1 MAKASEKTSTLTV
14 RGEGGAV
21 WDVDD
26 TGAIRELIDAGRL
39 TLLKGARQATRKTPQ
54 TEAAPVS
61 DDAAAG
67 DAGDPG
73 PGD

>member
-1 MAKASEKTSTLTV
+1 MAKASEKTGNLTV

-21 WDVDD
+21 WEVDD

-39 TLLKGARQATRKTPQ
+39 TLLKGARQTTRKA
-54 TEAAPVS
+54 TEPEAPS
-61 DDAAAG
+61 ASGDAAAG
-67 DAGDPG
+67 DASDVG

>member
-21 WDVDD
+21 WEVDD

-39 TLLKGARQATRKTPQ
+39 ALVKGARQTTRRATEP
-54 TEAAPVS
+54 EAPPMS
-61 DDAAAG
+61 NDAATSAATDP
-67 DAGDPG
+67 DAGD
-73 PGD
+73 

>member
-26 TGAIRELIDAGRL
+26 TGAIHELIDAGRL
-39 TLLKGARQATRKTPQ
+39 TLLKGARQATRKA
-54 TEAAPVS
+54 TEPEQPPVS

-67 DAGDPG
+67 DASGD
-73 PGD
+73 

>member
-39 TLLKGARQATRKTPQ
+39 TLLKGARQATRKATEPEAPQ
-54 TEAAPVS
+54 VSDEAATS
-61 DDAAAG
+61 AAIDP
-67 DAGDPG
+67 DAGD
-73 PGD
+73 

>member
-26 TGAIRELIDAGRL
+26 TSAIRELIGAGRL
-39 TLLKGARQATRKTPQ
+39 TLLKGARQATRKA
-54 TEAAPVS
+54 TEPEQPPAS

-67 DAGDPG
+67 DA

>member
-1 MAKASEKTSTLTV
+1 MAKATEKTSTLTV

-21 WDVDD
+21 WAVDD
-26 TGAIRELIDAGRL
+26 TGAIRELIGAGRL
-39 TLLKGARQATRKTPQ
+39 TLLKGGRQATRKTPE
-54 TEAAPVS
+54 TEAPTVS

-67 DAGDPG
+67 DASDAG

>member
-14 RGEGGAV
+14 RGDGGAV
-21 WDVDD
+21 WEVDD

-39 TLLKGARQATRKTPQ
+39 ALLKGARQVTRKAAES
-54 TEAAPVS
+54 EAPPVS
-61 DDAAAG
+61 DYAAAG
-67 DAGDPG
+67 DAG

>member
-21 WDVDD
+21 WDVND

-39 TLLKGARQATRKTPQ
+39 TLLKGARQATRKA
-54 TEAAPVS
+54 TEPESPPSNDVAAVN
-61 DDAAAG
+61 DA
-67 DAGDPG
+67 G

>member
-26 TGAIRELIDAGRL
+26 TGAIRELIGAGRL
-39 TLLKGARQATRKTPQ
+39 TLVRGARQATRKTPE
-54 TEAAPVS
+54 TEAPSAN
-61 DDAAAG
+61 DDAAAS
-67 DAGDPG
+67 DASDPG

>member
-1 MAKASEKTSTLTV
+1 MAKATEKTSTLTV

-39 TLLKGARQATRKTPQ
+39 TLVRGARQTTRKATQP
-54 TEAAPVS
+54 EEPPAS

-67 DAGDPG
+67 DTGDACS
-73 PGD
+73 GD

>member
-21 WDVDD
+21 WEVDD
-26 TGAIRELIDAGRL
+26 TGQVRDLIGAGRL
-39 TLLKGARQATRKTPQ
+39 TLLKGARRATRKATEPEEPQ
-54 TEAAPVS
+54 AS
-61 DDAAAG
+61 DDAAGSDAG
-67 DAGDPG
+67 DAG

>member
-1 MAKASEKTSTLTV
+1 MAKATEKTSTLTV

-39 TLLKGARQATRKTPQ
+39 TLLKGARQATRKA
-54 TEAAPVS
+54 TEPRRRRPS

-67 DAGDPG
+67 DAGDVG